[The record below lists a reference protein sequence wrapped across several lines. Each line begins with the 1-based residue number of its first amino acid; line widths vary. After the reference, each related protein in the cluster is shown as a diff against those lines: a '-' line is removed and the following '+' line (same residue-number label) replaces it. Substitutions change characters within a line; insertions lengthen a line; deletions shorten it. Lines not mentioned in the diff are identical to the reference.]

1 MFIKYIL
8 SPIHTCVCGT
18 GRATYAVD
26 TTDDAIVK
34 YQRVYNKDEKV
45 GNDRQNESREG
56 ITNEGALG
64 VEVVFFADGLIIY
77 HHAARPIKITVFS
90 VSKRACCCLLRKRG
104 CKHTEQAGH

>member
-8 SPIHTCVCGT
+8 SPTHTSVCGT

-56 ITNEGALG
+56 ITDEGALG
-64 VEVVFFADGLIIY
+64 VEVVFLADRLIVY
-77 HHAARPIKITVFS
+77 HYAARPIKITAFS
-90 VSKRACCCLLRKRG
+90 VSKGTCRRLLRKRG
-104 CKHTEQAGH
+104 CKHTEQARH